1 MVRKLRNGVGA
12 VARVK
17 KKFLHPAK
25 DISDRYMNQDHN
37 EELDGLLVLRKE
49 QKRVNT
55 REQTCVVFRHED
67 FDKEIY
73 CVERWC
79 KIVTE
84 GPEESLFDNPRVDE
98 EAPVVHDEPGV
109 SVPVRTLG
117 AEIREDIARF
127 RSEGYDVDD
136 DNDPAPENVPV
147 PPPAAGQVQ
156 QQDSSLFG
164 EWGATTLCHRRAE
177 DRRFENPK
185 LLKTRP
191 DSRLG
196 WLLYFLP
203 MKYITTV
210 LLVESSKV
218 LPGKPLT
225 LGEFIRFV
233 GLWLIMA
240 TTAGNNRTSFF
251 EQTEPSAWEG
261 APFRLNEFMSK
272 KRFDDI
278 VQSLRFTHVEPPPY
292 RDKFHQIRQMI
303 AMWNTHMMDVF
314 VASWVSCLDESMSVW
329 TRKWT
334 CPGFMFVPRKP
345 HPMGNEYHSICCG
358 LSGIMYA
365 IELVEGKDHP
375 KERPKADYD
384 DKGKTAGLLLRLC
397 KSLFGTG
404 KVVILDSGFC
414 VLQAIIELKKL
425 GVYASALI
433 KKRRY
438 WPKYIKGDEIKE
450 AFADK
455 EIGYQDRL
463 PGELDGTKFDL
474 FCMKEA
480 DYVMMLMSTYG
491 QLIPKTD
498 QKDSWREVDQ
508 PDGERSTKRFKYT
521 EVFANHYDY
530 RGAVDD
536 HNNKRHDVGGLGVS
550 LEDTWRTSRW
560 EIRVFT
566 FVCMA
571 IVEVNAYLGR
581 SFFGEETET
590 MLEFRRKLAYECV
603 YNTIDDVGG
612 VGEARQGRPRRYQTE
627 HKLENA
633 PCYSKWV
640 NGKWKQVYQ
649 LKYQQN
655 CCSHRK
661 CRKKVRT
668 VCVCDRTKWICTE
681 CYALHLTE
689 SVIAQDS

>member
-233 GLWLIMA
+233 GLWRA
-240 TTAGNNRTSFF
+240 T
-251 EQTEPSAWEG
+251 
-261 APFRLNEFMSK
+261 
-272 KRFDDI
+272 
-278 VQSLRFTHVEPPPY
+278 
-292 RDKFHQIRQMI
+292 
-303 AMWNTHMMDVF
+303 
-314 VASWVSCLDESMSVW
+314 
-329 TRKWT
+329 
-334 CPGFMFVPRKP
+334 
-345 HPMGNEYHSICCG
+345 
-358 LSGIMYA
+358 
-365 IELVEGKDHP
+365 IELP
-375 KERPKADYD
+375 F
-384 DKGKTAGLLLRLC
+384 L
-397 KSLFGTG
+397 
-404 KVVILDSGFC
+404 
-414 VLQAIIELKKL
+414 
-425 GVYASALI
+425 
-433 KKRRY
+433 
-438 WPKYIKGDEIKE
+438 
-450 AFADK
+450 
-455 EIGYQDRL
+455 
-463 PGELDGTKFDL
+463 
-474 FCMKEA
+474 
-480 DYVMMLMSTYG
+480 
-491 QLIPKTD
+491 
-498 QKDSWREVDQ
+498 
-508 PDGERSTKRFKYT
+508 
-521 EVFANHYDY
+521 
-530 RGAVDD
+530 
-536 HNNKRHDVGGLGVS
+536 
-550 LEDTWRTSRW
+550 SRQSPP
-560 EIRVFT
+560 
-566 FVCMA
+566 
-571 IVEVNAYLGR
+571 LGR
-581 SFFGEETET
+581 
-590 MLEFRRKLAYECV
+590 
-603 YNTIDDVGG
+603 
-612 VGEARQGRPRRYQTE
+612 
-627 HKLENA
+627 
-633 PCYSKWV
+633 
-640 NGKWKQVYQ
+640 
-649 LKYQQN
+649 
-655 CCSHRK
+655 
-661 CRKKVRT
+661 
-668 VCVCDRTKWICTE
+668 
-681 CYALHLTE
+681 ALH
-689 SVIAQDS
+689 SG